1 MKKRN
6 FSFNLFGV
14 LLTLICALVGIA
26 DGSAMGIYSAEAAV
40 VTPDSGEGAVVT
52 REGLTTDITRETSP
66 DLIQDT
72 VDQRI
77 TKMRPS
83 ATPLDQIMRH
93 ATPKKAG
100 TMRFEYYSTDIRPVK
115 ATVAIK
121 HTAVTTQDYAEVT
134 VDNGKLFDETDTI
147 YVPGVTG
154 FDENGNATTKA
165 LVLYVV
171 AVSGNV
177 VKVQAA
183 NGGAGTAANEGAM
196 YVPTIEAGT
205 KIYRMARAA
214 SEGEVQT
221 SPYSALPTK
230 KNNYCQIFKCQVA
243 MTSIQ
248 ALSDKE
254 VKWTPSE
261 IEEQAVYEFR
271 MAMEASYLFGVKS
284 YFYNSL
290 KKAYVYTTEGVVNAI
305 TKKIEYPAVGM
316 TNDDVVDIHKEIFT
330 GNSGSRRRIMLAG
343 SGFVA
348 NWSKIKTVEKQ
359 LEAGNTVVVWGIEWK
374 AVSTNFG
381 ETLLLQHDLLDMYG
395 FEDKAIVI
403 DPQYL
408 DKWVFKAM
416 SRDVLDLKKAGT
428 YDGDVAVL
436 TEISGPALRY
446 PGVHAILEPAANIPV
461 TGISTDTTVVTLA
474 AGATHDMAADLTVTP
489 ENASNLNVVFT
500 TSDAT
505 KATVSAAGVV
515 TAVAAGTAVITATTD
530 DGGYTCTLT
539 VTVTAE

>member
-1 MKKRN
+1 MKKLN

-26 DGSAMGIYSAEAAV
+26 DFSTMGLHAAGAVV
-40 VTPDSGEGAVVT
+40 VTPESGEGRVVT
-52 REGLTTDITRETSP
+52 REGLTTDVTRQESP
-66 DLIQDT
+66 DLILDT

-100 TMRFEYYSTDIRPVK
+100 TMKFEYYSTDIRPVK
-115 ATVAIK
+115 ATVTVK
-121 HTAVTTQDYAEVT
+121 FTQDTTKDYADLT

-147 YVPGVTG
+147 YVPSVTG
-154 FDENGNATTKA
+154 FTETGAASIKA

-171 AVSGNV
+171 SVSGNT

-183 NGGAGTAANEGAM
+183 NGGAGIGANEGYM
-196 YVPTIEAGT
+196 YVPTINANT

-221 SPYSALPTK
+221 SPYSSLPTK

-254 VKWTPSE
+254 IKWTPSE

-290 KKAYVYTTEGVVNAI
+290 KKAWVYTTEGVVNSI
-305 TKKIEYPAVGM
+305 TKKIEYPASGM
-316 TNDDVVDIHKEIFT
+316 MNEDVVDIHKDIFT

-348 NWSKIKTVEKQ
+348 KWSKIRSVEKQ

-374 AVSTNFG
+374 SVSTNFG

-395 FEDKAIVI
+395 FEEKAIVI

-408 DKWVFKAM
+408 DKWSFK
-416 SRDVLDLKKAGT
+416 SLTRDVLDLKKAGT

-446 PGVHAILEPAANIPV
+446 PGCHAILEPSTHIPV
-461 TGISTDTTVVTLA
+461 TGITTDTTVVTLA
-474 AGATHDMAADLTVTP
+474 AGATHDMAADLTIAP
-489 ENASNLNVVFT
+489 ADASTQNIIYT
-500 TSDAT
+500 TSNAA
-505 KATVSAAGVV
+505 KATVSSAGVV
-515 TAVAAGTAVITATTD
+515 TAVASGSAVITASTD
-530 DGGYTCTLT
+530 DGSYQCTLT
-539 VTVTAE
+539 VTVS

>member
-1 MKKRN
+1 M
-6 FSFNLFGV
+6 FGV

-26 DGSAMGIYSAEAAV
+26 DSSAMGLYTAEAAV
-40 VTPDSGEGAVVT
+40 VTPESGEGAVVT
-52 REGLTTDITRETSP
+52 RDGLTTDVTRSESP

-100 TMRFEYYSTDIRPVK
+100 SMKFDYYSTDIRPVK
-115 ATVAIK
+115 STVAVK
-121 HTAVTTQDYAEVT
+121 YTADSTKETAALT
-134 VDNGKLFDETDTI
+134 VENGKLFDETDTI
-147 YVPGVTG
+147 YVPSITG
-154 FDENGNATTKA
+154 YDDAGNATTKA
-165 LVLYVV
+165 LVLYVISV
-171 AVSGNV
+171 SSNTVTVLAV
-177 VKVQAA
+177 
-183 NGGAGTAANEGAM
+183 NGGAGTGANEGFT
-196 YVPTIEAGT
+196 YVPTIEANT

-248 ALSDKE
+248 AMSDKE

-271 MAMEASYLFGVKS
+271 MAMEASYLFGVKK
-284 YFYNSL
+284 YFYNST

-305 TKKIEYPAVGM
+305 TKTIEYPAANM
-316 TNDDVVDIHKEIFT
+316 KNEDVVDIHKEIFT
-330 GNSGSRRRIMLAG
+330 GNSGSRKRIMLAG

-348 NWSKIKTVEKQ
+348 NWSKIQTVEKQ
-359 LEAGNTVVVWGIEWK
+359 LEAGNTVVAWGIEWK
-374 AVSTNFG
+374 SVTTNFG

-408 DKWVFKAM
+408 DKWAFKSM

-446 PGVHAILEPAANIPV
+446 PSCHAILVPASNVPV
-461 TGISTDTTVVTLA
+461 TGITTSATTASKAV
-474 AGATHDMAADLTVTP
+474 GATYDFGATLTIAP
-489 ENASNLNVVFT
+489 ANATDQDIVFT
-500 TSDAT
+500 TSAAS
-505 KATVSAAGVV
+505 KATVDADGVV
-515 TAVAAGTAVITATTD
+515 TAVAAGTAVITATTA
-530 DGGYTCTLT
+530 DGGYQCT
-539 VTVTAE
+539 VTITVT